1 MTLKPIAP
9 PAVPTSLEE
18 DDDLQECWDLVSPPT
33 GGRRRP
39 ARLQGR
45 VFGRLKVVA
54 LAGKDKHGTSLWR
67 CRCECGNEKV
77 VSRSRLKDG
86 RVKSCGCLM
95 REYQASKKPALT
107 QRREEDGLYV
117 YTQAPNGRRVN
128 VREITCRI
136 VRLGDDVEVII
147 VTPTWVAV
155 GHYVIE
161 PSTLDALENGEYI
174 AQWTFLRPGGTAYR
188 IERAFTLTEGIVSD
202 HS

>member
-1 MTLKPIAP
+1 M
-9 PAVPTSLEE
+9 
-18 DDDLQECWDLVSPPT
+18 
-33 GGRRRP
+33 
-39 ARLQGR
+39 
-45 VFGRLKVVA
+45 
-54 LAGKDKHGTSLWR
+54 AGKDKHGTSLWR

-107 QRREEDGLYV
+107 QRREGNLGLYI
-117 YTQAPNGRRVN
+117 YTQAPSGRRVN

-136 VRLGDDVEVII
+136 IRLGDDVEVIL
-147 VTPTWVAV
+147 VTPTWAGV

-161 PSTLDALENGEYI
+161 PSTLEALADGEYI
-174 AQWTFLRPGGTAYR
+174 AQWTFTRTASATPYR
-188 IERAFTLTEGIVSD
+188 VERAFSLFDGVVTD